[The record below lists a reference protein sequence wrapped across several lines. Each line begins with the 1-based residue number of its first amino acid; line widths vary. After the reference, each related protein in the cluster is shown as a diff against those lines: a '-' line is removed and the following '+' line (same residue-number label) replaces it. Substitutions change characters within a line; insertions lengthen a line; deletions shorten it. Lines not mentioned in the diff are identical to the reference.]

1 MKSILTRTLSPSFA
15 VSVLA
20 LAVALGGGAAY
31 ATSRAA
37 AAPNASLTCVVIK
50 PSQFQN
56 GWHNI
61 PSADGFRS
69 ARACKDSL
77 GFVHLDGVLTGVT
90 GGTNAFRL
98 PKAYRPAFNKAFA
111 VAAGLG
117 GPALEDVDVF
127 ASPTGLA
134 GEVFMNGTVTNAVSL
149 NGVVYKAGG

>member
-1 MKSILTRTLSPSFA
+1 MKAIFSRTLSPSFA
-15 VSVLA
+15 VSILA

-37 AAPNASLTCVVIK
+37 AAPSASLTCVIVK

-56 GWHNI
+56 GWHNF
-61 PSADGFRS
+61 PHADGFRS

-77 GFVHLDGVLTGVT
+77 GFVHLDGVLTG
-90 GGTNAFRL
+90 GTAGTTAFRL
-98 PKAYRPAFNKAFA
+98 PRAYRPAFNKAFA

-117 GPALEDVDVF
+117 GPALEDVDVYGTPR
-127 ASPTGLA
+127 SIA
-134 GEVFMNGTVTNAVSL
+134 GDVFLNGSVTDAVAL